1 MNDME
6 FKEELSARTKEVEDL
21 VRSYLPEE
29 KYSGGSIHTPTFLP
43 KICSISSKRFSISS
57 ADVSLNSFISIF
69 AFVRSAGIPSHISV
83 NRYTSRILSF
93 IVFAIRNSFLQI
105 FDDLPC
111 FIIKFS
117 VSEIILFIFF
127 GNLPNDFTRISCCN
141 RPVRNVLC
149 YNTSAADNNVIS
161 DMYAW

>member
-1 MNDME
+1 M
-6 FKEELSARTKEVEDL
+6 SL
-21 VRSYLPEE
+21 VRFRLWAFLLHKSR
-29 KYSGGSIHTPTFLP
+29 IHIFLP
-43 KICSISSKRFSISS
+43 QQNPAESPVSYRKKTLHRIPGNSLMDTVQSFFHHITAQESI
-57 ADVSLNSFISIF
+57 
-69 AFVRSAGIPSHISV
+69 
-83 NRYTSRILSF
+83 
-93 IVFAIRNSFLQI
+93 SFLQI

-117 VSEIILFIFF
+117 ISEIILFIFF

>member
-1 MNDME
+1 MDTVQS
-6 FKEELSARTKEVEDL
+6 FFHRTTAQE
-21 VRSYLPEE
+21 
-29 KYSGGSIHTPTFLP
+29 
-43 KICSISSKRFSISS
+43 
-57 ADVSLNSFISIF
+57 SF
-69 AFVRSAGIPSHISV
+69 
-83 NRYTSRILSF
+83 
-93 IVFAIRNSFLQI
+93 SFLQI

-117 VSEIILFIFF
+117 ISEIILFIFF

>member
-1 MNDME
+1 M
-6 FKEELSARTKEVEDL
+6 SL
-21 VRSYLPEE
+21 VRFRLWAFLLHKSR
-29 KYSGGSIHTPTFLP
+29 IHIFLP
-43 KICSISSKRFSISS
+43 QQNPAESPVSYRKKTLHRIPGNSLMDTVQSFFHHITAQESI
-57 ADVSLNSFISIF
+57 
-69 AFVRSAGIPSHISV
+69 
-83 NRYTSRILSF
+83 
-93 IVFAIRNSFLQI
+93 SFLQI

-117 VSEIILFIFF
+117 ISEIILFIFF
-127 GNLPNDFTRISCCN
+127 GNLSNDFTRISCCN

>member
-1 MNDME
+1 M
-6 FKEELSARTKEVEDL
+6 SL
-21 VRSYLPEE
+21 VRFRLWAFFAAQKQDS
-29 KYSGGSIHTPTFLP
+29 HFLP
-43 KICSISSKRFSISS
+43 QQNPAESP
-57 ADVSLNSFISIF
+57 VSYRKKTLHRIPGNSRMDTVQSFF
-69 AFVRSAGIPSHISV
+69 H
-83 NRYTSRILSF
+83 RITAQESF
-93 IVFAIRNSFLQI
+93 SFLQI

-117 VSEIILFIFF
+117 ISEIVLFIFF